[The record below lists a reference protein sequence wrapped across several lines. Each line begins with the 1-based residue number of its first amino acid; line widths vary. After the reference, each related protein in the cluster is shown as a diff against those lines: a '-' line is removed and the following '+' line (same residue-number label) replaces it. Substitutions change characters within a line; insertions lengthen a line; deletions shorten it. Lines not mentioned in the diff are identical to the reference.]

1 MELILHLIT
10 CDAGEDGMPDVSRTE
25 IGRRMFQLQKEKAAE
40 QVIEKIRQN
49 LGSEWK
55 TLSTADVH
63 LLERLLQAAWVNTDK
78 VAWEKIRFNMC
89 SKEDV
94 ERILL
99 VARGIDLEK
108 TSQHAVAE
116 EVGKVL
122 VTIG

>member
-1 MELILHLIT
+1 MGLILHPSI
-10 CDAGEDGMPDVSRTE
+10 CGEGEDGMPDVSRTE
-25 IGRRMFQLQKEKAAE
+25 IGRRMFQLQKEKAVE

-49 LGSEWK
+49 IGSEWK

-78 VAWEKIRFNMC
+78 AAWEKLRFNKC

-94 ERILL
+94 QRILS

-116 EVGKVL
+116 DLEKVL
-122 VTIG
+122 LTIG

>member
-1 MELILHLIT
+1 MGLIHHSHIRGE
-10 CDAGEDGMPDVSRTE
+10 GEDGMPDVSRTE
-25 IGRRMFQLQKEKAAE
+25 IGRRMFQLQKEKAVE

-78 VAWEKIRFNMC
+78 VAWEKIRFNKC

-94 ERILL
+94 QRILS
-99 VARGIDLEK
+99 VAGGIDLEK
-108 TSQHAVAE
+108 TSQHTVAE

>member
-1 MELILHLIT
+1 
-10 CDAGEDGMPDVSRTE
+10 MPDVSRTE
-25 IGRRMFQLQKEKAAE
+25 IGRRMFQLQKEKAVE

-55 TLSTADVH
+55 TFSTADVH
-63 LLERLLQAAWVNTDK
+63 LLERLLQAAWINMDK

-89 SKEDV
+89 SKGDV

-99 VARGIDLEK
+99 VARGKDLEK

-122 VTIG
+122 VTIR

>member
-1 MELILHLIT
+1 
-10 CDAGEDGMPDVSRTE
+10 MPDVSRTE
-25 IGRRMFQLQKEKAAE
+25 IGRRMFQLQKEKAVE

-49 LGSEWK
+49 IGSEWK

-94 ERILL
+94 QRILS
-99 VARGIDLEK
+99 VASGMDLEK

-116 EVGKVL
+116 ELEKVL
-122 VTIG
+122 ATLG